1 MQARKLSGCLSQE
14 TKDRAKYL
22 HTHAG
27 TLAHTHP
34 SGVFEIKERNK
45 QKHDMWGGGRSGL
58 ALLTLSEGLSSGD
71 INRSVP
77 RKKAGSAAAV
87 RVSKRPERPPFV
99 DAQPRPDLHA
109 GTLSPAV

>member
-1 MQARKLSGCLSQE
+1 M
-14 TKDRAKYL
+14 
-22 HTHAG
+22 
-27 TLAHTHP
+27 
-34 SGVFEIKERNK
+34 
-45 QKHDMWGGGRSGL
+45 

-87 RVSKRPERPPFV
+87 RVSKRPERPPFE